1 MKGAYQTTTK
11 AGFIKVMQ
19 RYVEDP
25 NRSMLA
31 RLFLALSPLFVL
43 YVISPLDIV
52 PEAFLGP
59 LGLADD
65 GAILIALF
73 LIIRFA
79 LSFYSNK
86 KYVPKLESKNPSG

>member
-11 AGFIKVMQ
+11 AGFIKVAL
-19 RYVEDP
+19 RYIEDP
-25 NRSMLA
+25 NRNFFA
-31 RLFLALSPLFVL
+31 RLFLALSPIFIL
-43 YVISPLDIV
+43 YVISPLDLV

-73 LIIRFA
+73 LLLRFA
-79 LSFYSNK
+79 FSFYENK
-86 KYVPKLESKNPSG
+86 KYVPKIDAQKQ